1 MNNQKA
7 KSTWRGNHWINFFF
21 VLFLIPSF
29 GAYAQ
34 YESNAIVNFE
44 KDFNYEKY
52 NIKQRMPVSKCF
64 LNEADMKYSKRVH
77 SVIDTRQKQ
86 NHELAWEKSSLPN
99 LLWSNLMNGNLTGY
113 STDQMD
119 ESDQYFYPDSLKEF
133 VCGYE
138 IFQILDTINSTPNNP
153 VFITVRRPRDF
164 YPKEYPKFRI
174 MEDWVFDYKR
184 GVMEQRI
191 IGIAFISKGWL
202 AGGIQDEREFPV
214 VWIKMEQL
222 RPILTNSELFNK
234 SNDAGR
240 LSYDDFFQL
249 RLFDSYVVKESNE
262 WDQDINMF
270 PEFRDNGVDALLESE
285 RVKNDLFIFEH
296 DLWEY

>member
-1 MNNQKA
+1 
-7 KSTWRGNHWINFFF
+7 
-21 VLFLIPSF
+21 
-29 GAYAQ
+29 
-34 YESNAIVNFE
+34 
-44 KDFNYEKY
+44 
-52 NIKQRMPVSKCF
+52 
-64 LNEADMKYSKRVH
+64 
-77 SVIDTRQKQ
+77 
-86 NHELAWEKSSLPN
+86 
-99 LLWSNLMNGNLTGY
+99 
-113 STDQMD
+113 
-119 ESDQYFYPDSLKEF
+119 
-133 VCGYE
+133 
-138 IFQILDTINSTPNNP
+138 
-153 VFITVRRPRDF
+153 
-164 YPKEYPKFRI
+164 